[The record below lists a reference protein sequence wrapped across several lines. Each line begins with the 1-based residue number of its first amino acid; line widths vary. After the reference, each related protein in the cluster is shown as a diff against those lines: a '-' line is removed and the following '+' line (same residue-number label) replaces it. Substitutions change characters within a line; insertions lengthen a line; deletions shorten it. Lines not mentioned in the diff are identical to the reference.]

1 MNRSKHVTLFKN
13 INLSYQISTQKKK
26 QQQQQINNLLAEVYP
41 DSNILQYLFFL
52 SWTQANCLKS
62 YIYIYIIII
71 VFYFIIYMN
80 ELLVISNHNKLV
92 SELSLSWSNNF
103 VSTIIGTQK
112 TLKIS
117 VPNFIILHNFITLT
131 GLL

>member
-62 YIYIYIIII
+62 YIYIYIYYNSIL
-71 VFYFIIYMN
+71 FYYLYEWAF
-80 ELLVISNHNKLV
+80 SNFE
-92 SELSLSWSNNF
+92 S
-103 VSTIIGTQK
+103 Q
-112 TLKIS
+112 
-117 VPNFIILHNFITLT
+117 
-131 GLL
+131 

>member
-26 QQQQQINNLLAEVYP
+26 KKKQQQQQQQINNLLAEVYP

-92 SELSLSWSNNF
+92 S
-103 VSTIIGTQK
+103 
-112 TLKIS
+112 
-117 VPNFIILHNFITLT
+117 
-131 GLL
+131 